1 MNTLR
6 GVIHGSFRK
15 HFAEITRVRAMFAAA
30 GIEVFNVVHVGSR
43 RTIRTLVRRYIMK

>member
-1 MNTLR
+1 MSTFR

-15 HFAEITRVRAMFAAA
+15 HFTEITRVRAIFTAA

-43 RTIRTLVRRYIMK
+43 RMIRNLVRHYIMK